1 MRGVLSFLILRS
13 ILLDDDS
20 RFHQMVPSPRQ
31 PRQSEETIQTEIVTA
46 NLERPSDPLPP
57 ANPVNPAQG
66 YTQLLQILECKVC
79 MNARSSVMFLPCH
92 HISCCPECAKKLPED
107 RCPVCRAEV
116 KFRLD
121 AFIS

>member
-13 ILLDDDS
+13 RLLDDDS

-31 PRQSEETIQTEIVTA
+31 PRQSEETIQAEIVTA

-66 YTQLLQILECKVC
+66 YAQLLQILECKGQ
-79 MNARSSVMFLPCH
+79 FP
-92 HISCCPECAKKLPED
+92 I
-107 RCPVCRAEV
+107 
-116 KFRLD
+116 
-121 AFIS
+121 